1 MKSLQCCDAEVS
13 AMRLSLRAVHLCLC
27 MCMCCTPLTAPVHQ
41 GRRIPGTPVSAL
53 WWTLCPKG
61 EFAHHDKNVRGVS
74 FVLTSRTV
82 EGGSIA
88 VQEPGKPARQHHL
101 KAGEVMYGQWAQGA
115 HCNEKMPPSVVGG
128 PLKGRR
134 RSWTLYLDYRV
145 LASNYAYMYNKG
157 VEL

>member
-1 MKSLQCCDAEVS
+1 
-13 AMRLSLRAVHLCLC
+13 
-27 MCMCCTPLTAPVHQ
+27 
-41 GRRIPGTPVSAL
+41 
-53 WWTLCPKG
+53 
-61 EFAHHDKNVRGVS
+61 VS

-82 EGGSIA
+82 EGGGIA
-88 VQEPGKPARQHHL
+88 VQEPDKPARRRQL
-101 KAGEVMYGQWAQGA
+101 KAGEILYGRWAPVA